1 MSKSNCPS
9 HLSST
14 ATTPDLDLNNI
25 QIQTLMDFR
34 NQTNSNDKRLNN
46 VNYVRQVLRRFFG
59 VYNKK
64 STSSNSTDDNYSN
77 NLMSP
82 ILIHPCLQSSKHAK
96 FSGDLLVD
104 WFLVHFEDRHDNL
117 PLIKQIILQCC
128 TCLIGLDVLRRE
140 DQQETDLFQ

>member
-64 STSSNSTDDNYSN
+64 VTMSNSIDDNSN
-77 NLMSP
+77 NLISP
-82 ILIHPCLQSSKHAK
+82 IFIHPCLQLNKHAK
-96 FSGDLLVD
+96 FSGR
-104 WFLVHFEDRHDNL
+104 E
-117 PLIKQIILQCC
+117 
-128 TCLIGLDVLRRE
+128 TLR
-140 DQQETDLFQ
+140 QKNQGSTDLILF